1 MHFCAIRGKIILF
14 TIKKGRF
21 TTRISDAGK
30 SFRYNRQTYQTSKE
44 VMKMH
49 IAICDDEVSMGQI
62 LEEKIKEIY
71 PDAAIVQYLSGDE
84 LLASGCSPDLL
95 FLDIQMP
102 GTDGMETARLIRQK
116 NEDMNN
122 KNVIGQ
128 SGILVVSNPIDRMDA
143 IMREY
148 YKSSGSKEKLYEQV
162 IESILNDS
170 SLSAMQIEQLQLAAQ
185 AGAPGNEVLKMAK
198 GKKRLIDVSIN

>member
-1 MHFCAIRGKIILF
+1 
-14 TIKKGRF
+14 
-21 TTRISDAGK
+21 
-30 SFRYNRQTYQTSKE
+30 
-44 VMKMH
+44 
-49 IAICDDEVSMGQI
+49 
-62 LEEKIKEIY
+62 
-71 PDAAIVQYLSGDE
+71 
-84 LLASGCSPDLL
+84 
-95 FLDIQMP
+95 
-102 GTDGMETARLIRQK
+102 
-116 NEDMNN
+116 MNN

-198 GKKRLIDVSIN
+198 GKKRLMEIKRCVEFFRWYT